1 MRAPRFLLFGLPFLS
16 IAIAADVPGQVTLT
30 VPSGAPLRV
39 YLTKKIPKRLGA
51 PVEAKLLEPVYA
63 FDKQVVPAGVILNGR
78 VSRLESLTKWQ
89 RFLTMLN
96 GDFTPLH
103 QAKVQFS
110 TMVMPDGRI
119 VRINTVSALPL
130 TSIYIPP
137 KPAKKPKKV
146 KPAVAAQPRKQKT
159 GTVATAEQKA
169 KQQVKAQIDA
179 RTRSV
184 ADMVRAP
191 DKKEQLIDYAMS
203 RLPYHPQSVRRGTRI
218 DAELAKPLQFGA
230 EAVTPAALTFL
241 GSQPNADSV
250 AHARLLTALDSGT
263 AKKGDPVVA
272 VLAEPVFSPD
282 HKLILPA
289 GTRVTGSVVL
299 AKRARLL
306 HRGGQLRFSF
316 QKFELPADVVA
327 LRSGAPGPAPVSTQA
342 ILSAAERAG
351 KTDIKVDG
359 EGGVKATESKTRL
372 LAPLIAVM
380 IANKSADTDAERH
393 SAGGVANGNVGGRTL
408 GGMSGF
414 GLAGAA
420 AAQSS
425 KYVGTALGFYGMA
438 WSVYSSVIARGGE
451 VSFNRNAV
459 IDIKFD
465 ARTPPQASKYVAA
478 AGSK

>member
-1 MRAPRFLLFGLPFLS
+1 MRGVRIFLPGFLFLPV
-16 IAIAADVPGQVTLT
+16 AIAADLPGQVSLT

-63 FDKQVVPAGVILNGR
+63 FDKQVVPAGVVLNGR
-78 VSRLESLTKWQ
+78 VSSLDSLTKWH

-103 QAKVQFS
+103 QAKVEFT

-119 VRINTVSALPL
+119 VRISTVGALPL

-137 KPAKKPKKV
+137 KPSKKPKKV
-146 KPAVAAQPRKQKT
+146 KPAAAQPQNQKT

-169 KQQVKAQIDA
+169 KEQVKAQIDSK
-179 RTRSV
+179 TRSV
-184 ADMVRAP
+184 AAMVHAP
-191 DKKEQLIDYAMS
+191 DKKEQIIDYAMS

-218 DAELAKPLQFGA
+218 DAELAKPLEFGA
-230 EAVTPAALTFL
+230 EDVTPAALAVL
-241 GSQPNADSV
+241 GSQPAADSV
-250 AHARLLTALDSGT
+250 AHARLLTALDSAT

-282 HKLILPA
+282 HKLILPE

-299 AKRARLL
+299 VKRARLL
-306 HRGGQLRFSF
+306 HRGGQLRFTF
-316 QKFELPADVVA
+316 QKFELPADVAA
-327 LRSGAPGPAPVSTQA
+327 LRPGAPEPAPVSTQA

-351 KTDIKVDG
+351 KTDIKVDS

-380 IANKSADTDAERH
+380 VANKAADTDVGRH
-393 SAGGVANGNVGGRTL
+393 APIGATNGNVGGRTL

-414 GLAGAA
+414 GLAGSA

-425 KYVGTALGFYGMA
+425 KYAGMALGFYGMA

-459 IDIKFD
+459 IDVKFG
-465 ARTPPQASKYVAA
+465 ARRPPQASKYVAA